1 MGALKGTLTYT
12 TYYVD
17 NEPGEGFR
25 ETLLEE
31 LVRHRHRDIDVE
43 AGRDQS
49 LGWVV
54 MGTPW
59 SKEFTWDKVFVDPY
73 ICVSL
78 RNDRIRIPATTLR
91 AYLAEREAQV
101 MEETGR
107 SSLERKERK
116 AIKDDVLLQLR
127 RRAVPDIKVFDV
139 MWNVQDGTLRFW
151 AQNRGIRD
159 AFEELVHRSW
169 GLTLVPLSPYSSTA
183 RNVAEPNAESAV
195 LEFDPS
201 DFVGSEVA

>member
-12 TYYVD
+12 TYYVG
-17 NEPGEGFR
+17 NEPTEGFR
-25 ETLLEE
+25 DVLIQE
-31 LVRHRHRDIDVE
+31 LQRHRHREIDVE

-54 MGTPW
+54 MGAPW
-59 SKEFTWDKVFVDPY
+59 SREFTWDNVFVDPY

-91 AYLAEREAQV
+91 AYMAEREA
-101 MEETGR
+101 MLLEEKGS
-107 SSLERKERK
+107 SSLDRKERK
-116 AIKDDVLLQLR
+116 ALKDDLLMQLR

-139 MWNVQDGTLRFW
+139 MWNVQEGALRFW
-151 AQNRGIRD
+151 SQNRGICD

-169 GLTLVPLSPYSSTA
+169 GLTLVTQSPYSAAT
-183 RNVAEPNAESAV
+183 RYVEEPKVEAAI
-195 LEFDPS
+195 LELDPS
-201 DFVGSEVA
+201 DFVGVEAA